1 MKFVIALTLMTVL
14 SAMPLT
20 AQAKVEVFACSPE
33 WAALSKEVGGDLV
46 EVYSA
51 TNAHDDVH
59 HMRAKPSLLEA
70 MGRANIVFCSG
81 ASLESE
87 WLPKLIRKSGGP
99 DVQENTV
106 GWFMASD
113 YVEKLEVMEEVDHSV
128 AGHIHP
134 EGNPHVHLNPHNLL
148 LLAEMFADR
157 LYQIDSQNAQ
167 EYDANLSAFTEK
179 WNTLIEGWEAQAEGL
194 KNASFVV
201 YHNNWSYLTDWLGI
215 NVAVSLETHH
225 GHPPTTSHLEAVLQN
240 VKQKDV
246 KAILV
251 APFES
256 EDAANWLSERTN
268 IPVLHLP
275 YTVGGSENVDTLE
288 ALFTETIAILNGEN
302 E

>member
-1 MKFVIALTLMTVL
+1 MRQSHVQSGFILWFLSVSILLVATIAVGAGFFANQYFSRGPATEN
-14 SAMPLT
+14 
-20 AQAKVEVFACSPE
+20 KV
-33 WAALSKEVGGDLV
+33 
-46 EVYSA
+46 
-51 TNAHDDVH
+51 
-59 HMRAKPSLLEA
+59 
-70 MGRANIVFCSG
+70 
-81 ASLESE
+81 
-87 WLPKLIRKSGGP
+87 
-99 DVQENTV
+99 
-106 GWFMASD
+106 
-113 YVEKLEVMEEVDHSV
+113 VM
-128 AGHIHP
+128 
-134 EGNPHVHLNPHNLL
+134 
-148 LLAEMFADR
+148 
-157 LYQIDSQNAQ
+157 
-167 EYDANLSAFTEK
+167 
-179 WNTLIEGWEAQAEGL
+179 QAEGL